1 MWKKEGCLLKI
12 KGQAGQFTREKS
24 SAMLRW
30 NVILTA
36 VKTIFSEHRSSRVFK
51 SDFKLFVR
59 QNKPFMAKVL
69 SLL

>member
-51 SDFKLFVR
+51 SDF
-59 QNKPFMAKVL
+59 
-69 SLL
+69 